1 MSGLAGE
8 GRKEKRFRVARE
20 GQLVDG
26 RELTAQYIQ
35 EMADTYNPENYAG
48 RINIEHLSGWSPEPP
63 FNAYGDI
70 LSAEAVKENNL
81 LCLYCT
87 ISALPNLIQLNKD
100 GQKLYPSIEFYANF
114 AGTGKAYLVGLGLTD
129 NPASLGTEP
138 LKLSSSRHALR
149 TQPMSEIYMSLNE
162 EQPEKN
168 DSSNGLM
175 QQLKQALSTFN
186 SGEKQPKNDEKQLL
200 ATTCDAVVMLCNEFK
215 KVKERLSAV
224 ENSSTSSPAPVPTPT
239 PEQTPSPAPTAEPVV
254 DQNNLSQ
261 QLQTLATQ
269 MTAMQQQLNTAVQ
282 TPVNNA
288 PASTGGDS
296 YKVDY

>member
-87 ISALPNLIQLNKD
+87 ISALPNLIKLNKD

-149 TQPMSEIYMSLNE
+149 TQPTSEIYMSLNE

-168 DSSNGLM
+168 DSNNGLM

-215 KVKERLSAV
+215 EVKERLSAV
-224 ENSSTSSPAPVPTPT
+224 ENSSTSTPP
-239 PEQTPSPAPTAEPVV
+239 PEQTPSPTPTPKPVV

-261 QLQTLATQ
+261 QLKTLATQ

-296 YKVDY
+296 YKADY